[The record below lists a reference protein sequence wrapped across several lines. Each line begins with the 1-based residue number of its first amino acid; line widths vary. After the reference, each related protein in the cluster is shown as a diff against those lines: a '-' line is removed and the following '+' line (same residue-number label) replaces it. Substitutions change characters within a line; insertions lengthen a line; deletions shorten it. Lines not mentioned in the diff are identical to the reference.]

1 MDLCPEASVGH
12 IGLYR
17 DYETLEPKEY
27 LNSVDNNLSG
37 KQVVLCDPMLAAGGS
52 AIYAI
57 NPLKNAGTKDIRF
70 ACILAAEYGIKQL
83 NEHHPNLSIFA
94 AKTDKQ
100 LDDLCYIVPGLGDA
114 GGRIFDTIRKH
125 LNDLGSCI

>member
-27 LNSVDNNLSG
+27 LNSVDGNLSG
-37 KQVVLCDPMLAAGGS
+37 KQVVLCDPMLANGGS

-57 NPLKNAGTKDIRF
+57 NLLKSAGALKIF
-70 ACILAAEYGIKQL
+70 VLHASLLPNMGL
-83 NEHHPNLSIFA
+83 NN
-94 AKTDKQ
+94 
-100 LDDLCYIVPGLGDA
+100 
-114 GGRIFDTIRKH
+114 
-125 LNDLGSCI
+125 